1 MISRHYPARRHI
13 GDCDRSARSVFG
25 GVLLLTLVFLLAA
38 SAIGHSGTVTY
49 VYDELGRLTGVIDTS
64 GNAATYKYDAVGN
77 LLSIQ
82 RTSSSQTSIVG
93 FTPARGL
100 VATTVTIYGTGFSAT
115 ANQNTV
121 TFNGAATVTSSTT
134 TSIVTAVPSGATTG
148 PIKVTAPSGTATSTS
163 PFTVG

>member
-1 MISRHYPARRHI
+1 MGY
-13 GDCDRSARSVFG
+13 GDRLTQSVFARI
-25 GVLLLTLVFLLAA
+25 LFLTLVFLLAA
-38 SAIGHSGTVTY
+38 SAFAQSGNVTY
-49 VYDELGRLTGVIDTS
+49 VYDELGRLVGVIDTS
-64 GNAATYKYDAVGN
+64 GNAASYNYDAVGN

-82 RTSSSQTSIVG
+82 RTSSSQTSIIG
-93 FTPARGL
+93 FNPARGP

-121 TFNGAATVTSSTT
+121 TFNGTAANVTSSTT

-148 PIKVTAPSGTATSTS
+148 PISVTTPSGTATSAS